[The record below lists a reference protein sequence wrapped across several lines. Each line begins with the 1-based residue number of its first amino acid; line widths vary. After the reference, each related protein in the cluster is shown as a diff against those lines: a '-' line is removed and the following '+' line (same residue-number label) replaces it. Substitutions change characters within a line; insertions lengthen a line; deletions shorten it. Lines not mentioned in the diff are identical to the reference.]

1 MTSVTCNGEPSEI
14 ELDPDD
20 ADNGFLEIGEYMA
33 KESIADVKT
42 GPGLN
47 ETESAEFLN
56 LAQEFSSL
64 FTETPGTT
72 NPVQHHINLT
82 SNEPVRSKP
91 YPVPYSMRESLKKDI
106 DDMMKMGVIRV

>member
-1 MTSVTCNGEPSEI
+1 
-14 ELDPDD
+14 
-20 ADNGFLEIGEYMA
+20 MA

-47 ETESAEFLN
+47 DTERAEFLD

-64 FTETPGTT
+64 FTEAPGKTSL
-72 NPVQHHINLT
+72 VQHHINLT
-82 SNEPVRSKP
+82 SNETFRSKP

-106 DDMMKMGVIRV
+106 DDMMKMGVIRESNSP